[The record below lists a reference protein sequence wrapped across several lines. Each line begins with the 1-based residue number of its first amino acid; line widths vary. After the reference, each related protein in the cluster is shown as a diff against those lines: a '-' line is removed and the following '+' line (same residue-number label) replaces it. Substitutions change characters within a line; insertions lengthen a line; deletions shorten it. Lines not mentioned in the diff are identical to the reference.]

1 MLSRLVADRLPR
13 SAPPRRLVV
22 LTGARQ
28 VGKTTLARD
37 LYGEDLLYLNL
48 DSPGERRRLAGVPA
62 EGWAKTVGPA
72 ILDEVQKT
80 PEVFEKI
87 KWAYDGG
94 DLDFSVLLGSSR
106 ILLLDQI
113 RESLAGRVFL
123 FELWPLTVAEL
134 AAWYGGELCRRPLVA
149 QLVEQPREALKRLSE
164 LAGSKVG
171 PAVGEAQ
178 SAVRH
183 LLEWGGLPALLEYR
197 DGERWEWLEAY
208 QATYLERDL
217 SDLARLRDLEPFI
230 TCHRLAAL
238 RAGCLLSYSELAR
251 DAGLPVTTIRRYL
264 RYLELS
270 YQTLRLPAWAG
281 NRAVR
286 LIKAPKLVW
295 FDLGVQ
301 RVLSGQLRG
310 LTGEQ
315 YETAIVGQ
323 ILMTLQAL
331 GARAESSFLRTVGRL
346 EIDLLLEP
354 QDGILAFEMKNR
366 ATVLPRDARSIERGR
381 NVLGERYRCGVVV
394 YRGERIERLTETVF
408 AVPDWWLLGFED

>member
-1 MLSRLVADRLPR
+1 MIPRLLADRLPR

-28 VGKTTLARD
+28 VGKSTLARE
-37 LYGEDLLYLNL
+37 LYGESLLYLNL
-48 DSPGERRRLAGVPA
+48 DSPGERSRLAGVPA

-72 ILDEVQKT
+72 ILDEVQKV
-80 PEVFEKI
+80 PEALEKI
-87 KWAYDGG
+87 KWAYDSGE
-94 DLDFSVLLGSSR
+94 LDFSVLLGSSR

-123 FELWPLTVAEL
+123 YELWPLTLTEL
-134 AAWYGGELCRRPLVA
+134 ATWYGSELCRRPLVA
-149 QLVEQPREALKRLSE
+149 QLVEEPKRALERLAE
-164 LAGSKVG
+164 LEGSKVG
-171 PAVGEAQ
+171 PAVGAAQ
-178 SAVRH
+178 STMRH

-197 DGERWEWLEAY
+197 SDERWEWLDAY
-208 QATYLERDL
+208 QSTYLERDL
-217 SDLARLRDLEPFI
+217 ADLARLRDLEPFV

-238 RAGCLLSYSELAR
+238 RTGCLLSYSELAR
-251 DAGLPVTTIRRYL
+251 DAGLPVSTVRRYL

-270 YQTLRLPAWAG
+270 YQTQRLPAWTG

-286 LIKAPKLVW
+286 LIKSPKLIW

-315 YETAIVGQ
+315 YEAAQIGQ
-323 ILMTLQAL
+323 ILTTLQAL
-331 GARAESSFLRTVGRL
+331 RVKAESSFLRTAGKL
-346 EIDLLLEP
+346 EVDLILEP
-354 QDGILAFEMKNR
+354 QDALLAFEMKNR
-366 ATVLPRDARSIERGR
+366 ATVRPRDAGSIERAR
-381 NVLGERYRCGVVV
+381 RILGERYRAGVVV
-394 YRGERIERLTETVF
+394 YRGDHIERLTETVF